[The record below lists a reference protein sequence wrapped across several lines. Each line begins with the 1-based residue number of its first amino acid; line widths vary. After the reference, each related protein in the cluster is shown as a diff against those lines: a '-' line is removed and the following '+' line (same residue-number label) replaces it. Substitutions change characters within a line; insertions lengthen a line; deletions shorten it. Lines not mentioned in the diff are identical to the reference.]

1 MDLQASL
8 VLISFS
14 ILYVCPYLFYIH
26 AAENTDTFW
35 SRGILQ

>member
-14 ILYVCPYLFYIH
+14 ILCVCTYLFYMH
-26 AAENTDTFW
+26 AAEKTDTFW
-35 SRGILQ
+35 SRGI